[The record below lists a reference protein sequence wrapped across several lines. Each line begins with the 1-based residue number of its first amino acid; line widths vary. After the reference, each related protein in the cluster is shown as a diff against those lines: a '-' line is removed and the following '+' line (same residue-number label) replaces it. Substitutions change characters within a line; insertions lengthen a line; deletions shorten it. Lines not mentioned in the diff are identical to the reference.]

1 MPILILLNIFLQR
14 KDEGM
19 NIDIKISNKREWK
32 KLEENPQYGTIFH
45 TWEWLK
51 IAERHT
57 DMKLYPIIGIGMKG
71 RDSVRNYIRRN
82 NTLFLVRS

>member
-1 MPILILLNIFLQR
+1 MEEIRRESSIWH
-14 KDEGM
+14 
-19 NIDIKISNKREWK
+19 DIS
-32 KLEENPQYGTIFH
+32 H
-45 TWEWLK
+45 MEWLK

-57 DMKLYPIIGIGMKG
+57 DMKLYPIIGMGMKG